1 MSIGKISTVTP
12 GAATLL
18 HHPPFLL
25 FLSGRTFSAM
35 AYQISVVAVGWQ
47 IYALTR
53 SAFDLGMVGLTAFL
67 PMAGCTFLAGHIADR
82 YARQRVVQLCQLL
95 EAAIAAYLAAGS
107 FFAWLT
113 VPEIFIA
120 VACFGTARS
129 FESPAQSALL
139 AGSAPPGLLQKATA
153 LSSGAMQTATII
165 GPALGGLAYAL
176 SPALPYAAMAACWL
190 GAATVSAQIQL
201 ERPVAPKEPPTLRAL
216 FAGAAF
222 VRANPAILGTISL
235 DLFAVLLGGASALFP
250 IYARDILHTGP
261 WGLGLLRGALA
272 LGSLSM
278 TIALARRTI
287 SHRVGMRM
295 FQAVIIFGLATILFS
310 LSRSLPLSLA
320 ALVIMGASDTISVII
335 RMSLVQLRTPDDMR
349 GRVGA
354 VNFLFINASNQ
365 LGEFESG
372 MTAALF
378 GAIPAAALGGFGTIA
393 IALLWM
399 KFFPALR
406 TMERL
411 E

>member
-1 MSIGKISTVTP
+1 MTTGKISTLTP
-12 GAATLL
+12 GAVTLL
-18 HHPPFLL
+18 RHPPFLL
-25 FLSGRTFSAM
+25 FLTGRSLSAM
-35 AYQISVVAVGWQ
+35 AYQISAVAVGWQ
-47 IYALTR
+47 IYALTH
-53 SAFDLGMVGLTAFL
+53 SAFALGMVGLAAFL
-67 PMAGCTFLAGHIADR
+67 PMAGCTFLAGHAADR

-95 EAAIAAYLAAGS
+95 EAAIATYLAAGS
-107 FFAWLT
+107 YFAWLT
-113 VPEIFIA
+113 VPEIFLA
-120 VACFGTARS
+120 VACFGAARS
-129 FESPAQSALL
+129 FESPSQSALL
-139 AGSAPPGLLQKATA
+139 AAAAPDGLLQKATA
-153 LSSGAMQTATII
+153 IAAGGFQTATII
-165 GPALGGLAYAL
+165 GPALGGLAYAI

-190 GAATVSAQIQL
+190 AAAAISAAIRL
-201 ERPVAPKEPPTLRAL
+201 DRPVAPKDPPTFRAL

-222 VRANPAILGTISL
+222 VRKNPAILGTISL

-278 TIALARRTI
+278 TIALARHTLTR
-287 SHRVGMRM
+287 RAGLRM
-295 FQAVIIFGLATILFS
+295 FQAVIIFGLATIAFS
-310 LSRSLPLSLA
+310 LSRSLPLSLI
-320 ALVIMGASDTISVII
+320 ALVIMGASDTVSVVI

-372 MTAALF
+372 ATAALF

-399 KFFPALR
+399 RLFPSLR
-406 TMERL
+406 RLERL